1 MIFASFIK
9 CVNQFYCEI
18 FMPIKNQNFDIGLSQ
33 LNLNLSAE
41 KKSQLIVYLQ
51 LLQKWNKTYNL
62 TAITDFEKMISHH
75 LLDSLSIAPYLTGEN
90 IVDVGSGAGLPGIP
104 LAIFFAEKKFT
115 LIDSV
120 GKKTR
125 FMSHAARELGLENVQ
140 IFNGRAEE
148 YPTQHGFDTMM
159 ARAVASIDE
168 LIKIAEHLLNK
179 TGILLMMKSDELPD
193 KKYHAHIEKLKVP
206 GIDANRTLII
216 MEKTLWQK

>member
-1 MIFASFIK
+1 MTHIEK
-9 CVNQFYCEI
+9 LQFH
-18 FMPIKNQNFDIGLSQ
+18 LSQ
-33 LNLNLSAE
+33 MDLILSIE
-41 KKSQLIVYLQ
+41 QQSKLISYLQ

-75 LLDSLSIAPYLTGEN
+75 LLDSLSITPFISGNN

-104 LAIFFAEKKFT
+104 LAIFFTDKKFT

-125 FMSHAARELGLENVQ
+125 FISHAARELGLTNVQ
-140 IFNGRAEE
+140 VFNGRAEE

-193 KKYHAHIEKLKVP
+193 KKYHARVEKLHVP